1 MPAGFI
7 LKQTSLKVLIIAWML
22 MAGIHAFLDFLVFDY
37 HWQEALPDIIGGS
50 LLFVVLA
57 IGLNHFISA
66 RTLQTDTSRYHIL
79 QVLLVTLSLAVIWVI
94 GCNIIMYILQEFS
107 PVSSPAYARSSP
119 LRLFTGMLVYTILGL
134 VFYIQAI
141 RLMLANKET
150 HAEDLRK
157 NIQETELSLLQ
168 AQINP
173 HFLFNSLNSLAS
185 LTITNP
191 AQAHEMIIILSDY
204 LRMGLHKPTEPITS
218 LKNELENCHRYLA
231 IEKMR
236 FGKRMELV
244 FDTPDGCAQA
254 SIPHTILQ
262 PLYENAIKYGVG
274 ESSEAVTITTRCC
287 LRQNILEVEIS
298 NDIPDS
304 IPSRK
309 GKGMGLNNIRRRLE
323 LYYNQSG
330 LIQIRKES
338 KVFSVVLTIPQ
349 FPKSSASTN

>member
-7 LKQTSLKVLIIAWML
+7 TKQTNLMVLLIAWML
-22 MAGIHAFLDFLVFDY
+22 MAGIHAFLDLMVFDY
-37 HWQEALPDIIGGS
+37 QWQEALTDILTGS
-50 LLFVVLA
+50 LLFVVLS

-66 RTLQTDTSRYHIL
+66 RTLRTETTRYQIL
-79 QVLLVTLSLAVIWVI
+79 QVMLITISLAVIWII
-94 GCNIIMYILQEFS
+94 GCNIIMYMLQEFS
-107 PVSSPAYARSSP
+107 FISPPAYARTST
-119 LRLFTGMLVYTILGL
+119 LRFLTGVMAYTILGL

-141 RLMLANKET
+141 RQILTTKET
-150 HAEDLRK
+150 HTIELRR
-157 NIQETELSLLQ
+157 NMQETELSLLQ

-191 AQAHEMIIILSDY
+191 AQAHEMIIVLSDY
-204 LRMGLHKPTEPITS
+204 LRMGLHKPTEPLTS

-236 FGKRMELV
+236 FGRRMALV
-244 FDTPDGCAQA
+244 FDTPDHCVQA
-254 SIPHTILQ
+254 TLPHTILQ

-274 ESSEAVTITTRCC
+274 ESTEAVTITTRCS
-287 LRQNILEVEIS
+287 LQPHVLEVEIS
-298 NDIPDS
+298 NDIPES

-323 LYYNQSG
+323 LYYNQAG
-330 LIQIRKES
+330 LIQIRKEENIFR
-338 KVFSVVLTIPQ
+338 VILTIPQ
-349 FPKSSASTN
+349 FSKIPGTSN